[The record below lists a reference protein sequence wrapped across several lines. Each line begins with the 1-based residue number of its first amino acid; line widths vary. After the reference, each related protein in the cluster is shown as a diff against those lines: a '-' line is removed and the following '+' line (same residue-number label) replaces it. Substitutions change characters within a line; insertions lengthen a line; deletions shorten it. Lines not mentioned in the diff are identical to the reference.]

1 MARMLLIWI
10 VAWSGTLAWGQDK
23 KTVTEP
29 GAITAEEFR
38 SLHSELCKRDKWETV
53 AWRTDLHEARAA
65 SVKEKKPIFIWAMD
79 GQTLGCT

>member
-1 MARMLLIWI
+1 MPRMLLIWL
-10 VAWSGTLAWGQDK
+10 VAWSGTLVWAQDK

-29 GAITAEEFR
+29 GAITVEEFK

-65 SVKEKKPIFIWAMD
+65 SVKEKKPLFIWAMD